1 MTCRKG
7 EHYTGP
13 WSAPPM
19 MALEGANIGLQLG
32 GTATDFVLLGEK
44 PPWCRRDPFQQG
56 QVGRRRFSSSRRGGE
71 RRASNPDVLPQ
82 ARISVAKLKGTP
94 AKFVA
99 VGFKP
104 GIIGPR
110 LPLVR
115 PNREGTSDE
124 IAAQENDERGNRT
137 TFQGGTRAAAGVR
150 LTDAG
155 RERFTASDGI
165 RPLHTRIS
173 SGAVALEAVHG
184 QVA

>member
-1 MTCRKG
+1 MDAASIAVAMQLST
-7 EHYTGP
+7 HM
-13 WSAPPM
+13 S
-19 MALEGANIGLQLG
+19 LIGTLSPTIL
-32 GTATDFVLLGEK
+32 
-44 PPWCRRDPFQQG
+44 R
-56 QVGRRRFSSSRRGGE
+56 E
-71 RRASNPDVLPQ
+71 RM
-82 ARISVAKLKGTP
+82 
-94 AKFVA
+94 FVA